1 MQRLVASCVCMRFF
15 GIIYCPPFF
24 FYFFFSLFSMRAY
37 LLAKRDAE
45 RAGAGAGMEV
55 EVVFISYDLFM
66 HIFDFAF
73 AFLYD
78 CIGLFACLFICV
90 CLFAVNGN
98 ELRFLFINRCMI
110 YG

>member
-1 MQRLVASCVCMRFF
+1 MQRLVASCVRLRFF

-24 FYFFFSLFSMRAY
+24 FYFYYLFFISTLAMHVY
-37 LLAKRDAE
+37 LLAKRE
-45 RAGAGAGMEV
+45 QEGA
-55 EVVFISYDLFM
+55 VFFSYDLFM
-66 HIFDFAF
+66 HIFDFAL

-78 CIGLFACLFICV
+78 CICLFVCLFICV

>member
-1 MQRLVASCVCMRFF
+1 MHV
-15 GIIYCPPFF
+15 
-24 FYFFFSLFSMRAY
+24 Y
-37 LLAKRDAE
+37 LLAKRE
-45 RAGAGAGMEV
+45 QEGS
-55 EVVFISYDLFM
+55 VFFSYDLFM
-66 HIFDFAF
+66 HIFDFAL

-78 CIGLFACLFICV
+78 CICLFVCLFICV